1 MKPSLQLRI
10 GQHLALTPQLQQSLK
25 LLQMSTLEL
34 SQEIEQFL
42 VENPLLERLD
52 DPLNSAMSISGSGG
66 LASRDA
72 AQFPDEF
79 GRINGAGDAA
89 SEGASTGEFSGTEVG
104 GSSTESGAT
113 GELGDF
119 EANYDGEGTADYGQ
133 DWSSDTPGK
142 PRDDDQDDKD
152 YAQMAGAQASLRD
165 FLMSQVA
172 ATQCSLRDRG
182 LMAYL
187 IDELS
192 PDGYLHTSLD
202 EMLTVL
208 PEELEFELSE
218 LNAALRII
226 QSFDPLGVGARD
238 VRECLL
244 LQLQASALPAGDGAL
259 NLAFKLVSD
268 HLELLAAKDFVK
280 LRRLLHCEDAELK
293 AAQALVVGLN
303 PRPGAQYAS
312 MEATYVVPDV
322 VVKRKKNVWTVE
334 LNRGVMPKLKVNS
347 LYAQILKKNRGQHA
361 DLGAQLQ
368 EARWL
373 IKNVEQRF
381 DTILRVSQA
390 IVDRQKAFF
399 SHGAVAMR
407 PLVLREI
414 AEMLELHESTV
425 SRVTTQKY
433 MLTPNGTF
441 ELKYFFGSHVA
452 TDSGGAASSTA
463 IRAVIQQ
470 LIEAEAPTH
479 PMSDSE
485 IAELLAKQGF
495 VVARRTVAKYRE
507 ALKIPPV
514 AQRKVL

>member
-42 VENPLLERLD
+42 VENPLLERQD
-52 DPLNSAMSISGSGG
+52 DPLDSALSISGSGT
-66 LASRDA
+66 LSTRDNA
-72 AQFPDEF
+72 EFPDEF
-79 GRINGAGDAA
+79 GRMNGSGDGQSENSG
-89 SEGASTGEFSGTEVG
+89 SEGAAQSDAPAGAEV
-104 GSSTESGAT
+104 
-113 GELGDF
+113 GDF
-119 EANYDGEGTADYGQ
+119 EPGYDGDGTADYGQ
-133 DWSSDTPGK
+133 DWAADTPGK
-142 PRDDDQDDKD
+142 PRDDDQDDKE
-152 YAQMAGAQASLRD
+152 YSQISGAQISLTEH
-165 FLMSQVA
+165 LMSQVA
-172 ATQCSLRDRG
+172 GTQYSIRDRG
-182 LMAYL
+182 LMTFL
-187 IDELS
+187 IDEIS
-192 PDGYLHTSLD
+192 PDGYLNTSLD
-202 EMLTVL
+202 ELLTVL
-208 PEELEFELSE
+208 PEELEFEISE
-218 LNAALRII
+218 LNAALSIV
-226 QSFDPLGVGARD
+226 QSFDPVGVGARD

-244 LQLQASALPAGDGAL
+244 LQLKARNGKEAPENVD
-259 NLAFKLVSD
+259 LAFDIVSR
-268 HLELLAAKDFVK
+268 HLELLALKDFAK
-280 LRRLLHCEDAELK
+280 LRRLLHCSDENLK
-293 AAQALVVGLN
+293 IAQAIIVSLN
-303 PRPGAQYAS
+303 PRPGAQFAS
-312 MEATYVVPDV
+312 TEAAYVVPDV
-322 VVKRKKNVWTVE
+322 VVKRKKNQWMVE

-361 DLGAQLQ
+361 DLSAQLQ

-399 SHGAVAMR
+399 SHGPVAMR

-463 IRAVIQQ
+463 IRAVIKQ
-470 LIEAEAPTH
+470 LIESEAPTQ

-485 IAELLAKQGF
+485 IADLLGKQGF

-507 ALKIPPV
+507 ALKIPSV
-514 AQRKVL
+514 TQRKVL

>member
-52 DPLNSAMSISGSGG
+52 DPLDSALSISGSGS
-66 LASRDA
+66 LSTRDTA
-72 AQFPDEF
+72 EFPDEF
-79 GRINGAGDAA
+79 GRVNGEVNQDFAGGEAAAQALDAPA
-89 SEGASTGEFSGTEVG
+89 SSEA
-104 GSSTESGAT
+104 
-113 GELGDF
+113 GDF
-119 EANYDGEGTADYGQ
+119 EAGYDGDGTADYGQ
-133 DWSSDTPGK
+133 DWSADTPGK
-142 PRDDDQDDKD
+142 PRDDDQDDKE
-152 YAQMAGAQASLRD
+152 YSQLSGAQISLSEH
-165 FLMSQVA
+165 LTSQVSG
-172 ATQCSLRDRG
+172 TQCSHRDRG
-182 LMAYL
+182 LMTFL
-187 IDELS
+187 IDEIS
-192 PDGYLHTSLD
+192 PDGYLNTSL
-202 EMLTVL
+202 EELLTVL

-218 LNAALRII
+218 LSAALRII
-226 QSFDPLGVGARD
+226 QSFDPVGVAARD

-244 LQLQASALPAGDGAL
+244 LQLQAREGRETPDILD
-259 NLAFKLVSD
+259 LAFNIVSN
-268 HLELLAAKDFVK
+268 HLDLLATKDFAK
-280 LRRLLHCEDAELK
+280 LRRMLHCSDETLK
-293 AAQALVVGLN
+293 AAQAVILSLN
-303 PRPGAQYAS
+303 PRPGAQYATT
-312 MEATYVVPDV
+312 EAAYVVPDV
-322 VVKRKKNVWTVE
+322 VVKRKKNVWMVE

-361 DLGAQLQ
+361 DMSAQLQ

-441 ELKYFFGSHVA
+441 ELKYFFGSHVS

-463 IRAVIQQ
+463 IRAVIKQ
-470 LIEAEAPTH
+470 LIESEEPTK

-485 IAELLAKQGF
+485 IADLLGKQGF

-507 ALKIPPV
+507 ALKIPSV
-514 AQRKVL
+514 TQRKAL

>member
-10 GQHLALTPQLQQSLK
+10 GQQLALTPQLQQSLK

-42 VENPLLERLD
+42 VENPLLERTD
-52 DPLNSAMSISGSGG
+52 DPLDSAISISANGS
-66 LASRDA
+66 LSSRDA
-72 AQFPDEF
+72 PEFPDEF
-79 GRINGAGDAA
+79 GRASVSSEAG
-89 SEGASTGEFSGTEVG
+89 
-104 GSSTESGAT
+104 TESGTLEIGASAGEAPQAT
-113 GELGDF
+113 ETGDF
-119 EANYDGEGTADYGQ
+119 DIGYDGDGSDYGQ
-133 DWSSDTPGK
+133 DWSSDVPGK

-152 YAQMAGAQASLRD
+152 FAQMAGVQISLKD
-165 FLMSQVA
+165 HLMSQMS
-172 ATQCSLRDRG
+172 ATQCSQRDRA
-182 LMAYL
+182 LMEFL
-187 IDELS
+187 IDEIS
-192 PDGYLHTSLD
+192 PDGYLHTPLD
-202 EMLTVL
+202 ELLAVL
-208 PEELEFELSE
+208 PAELELDISE
-218 LNAALRII
+218 LNAALGLI
-226 QSFDPLGVGARD
+226 QSFDPIGVGARN

-244 LQLQASALPAGDGAL
+244 LQLRLLESDEDPVALD
-259 NLAFKLVSD
+259 LAFALVSD
-268 HLELLAAKDFVK
+268 HLDLLASKDFTK
-280 LRRLLHCEDAELK
+280 LRRVMHCNDATLK
-293 AAQALVVGLN
+293 VAQAVVLSLN
-303 PRPGAQYAS
+303 PRPGGHFAS
-312 MEATYVVPDV
+312 SEATYVVPDV
-322 VVKRKKNVWTVE
+322 VVKRKRNVWTVE

-361 DLGAQLQ
+361 DLSAQLQ

-463 IRAVIQQ
+463 IRAVIKQ
-470 LIEAEAPTH
+470 LIESEDPTQ

-485 IAELLAKQGF
+485 IADLLGKQGF

-507 ALKIPPV
+507 ALKIPSV
-514 AQRKVL
+514 TQRKAL

>member
-52 DPLNSAMSISGSGG
+52 DPLDSALSISGSGS
-66 LASRDA
+66 LSTRDTTE
-72 AQFPDEF
+72 FPDEF
-79 GRINGAGDAA
+79 GRVNGAAEAGND
-89 SEGASTGEFSGTEVG
+89 FSGSEA
-104 GSSTESGAT
+104 GSQAQDAPTNNEA
-113 GELGDF
+113 GDF
-119 EANYDGEGTADYGQ
+119 EAGYDGDGTADYGQ
-133 DWSSDTPGK
+133 DWSADTPGK
-142 PRDDDQDDKD
+142 PRDDDQDDKE
-152 YAQMAGAQASLRD
+152 YSQLAGAQLSLTEH
-165 FLMSQVA
+165 LMSQVSG
-172 ATQCSLRDRG
+172 TQCSHRDRG
-182 LMAYL
+182 LMTFL
-187 IDELS
+187 IDEIS
-192 PDGYLHTSLD
+192 PDGYLNTSIEEL
-202 EMLTVL
+202 LTLL

-226 QSFDPLGVGARD
+226 QSFDPVGVAARD

-244 LQLQASALPAGDGAL
+244 LQLQAREGGETPEVLD
-259 NLAFKLVSD
+259 LAFAIVSQ
-268 HLELLAAKDFVK
+268 HIELLAVKDFAK
-280 LRRLLHCEDAELK
+280 LRRVLHCSDETLK
-293 AAQALVVGLN
+293 AAQAVIVSLN

-312 MEATYVVPDV
+312 TEAAYVVPDV
-322 VVKRKKNVWTVE
+322 VVKRKKNAWVVE

-361 DLGAQLQ
+361 DLSAQLQ

-463 IRAVIQQ
+463 IRAVIKQ
-470 LIEAEAPTH
+470 LVESEVPTQ
-479 PMSDSE
+479 PMSDSD
-485 IAELLAKQGF
+485 IADLLGKQGF

-507 ALKIPPV
+507 ALKIPSV
-514 AQRKVL
+514 TQRKVL